1 MAGLGWIEAP
11 DNFMTSDFYKNTN
24 CKWLYQCK
32 DCIHF
37 LDDFVK
43 NWKNSVV
50 KIGYYKKNKML
61 KVC

>member
-1 MAGLGWIEAP
+1 MLIEAS
-11 DNFMTSDFYKNTN
+11 DNSITYNFYKNTN

-37 LDDFVK
+37 AQ
-43 NWKNSVV
+43 
-50 KIGYYKKNKML
+50 KIGLKTKNQVEKKDCYKKNKML